1 MVKMQSDDLKISFP
15 MLFIALM
22 SFCGLLTALGI
33 GLYIFRV
40 IYYGQMSSQLFPCL
54 FGFFVILIILL
65 FLLKILFYSV
75 TATKKGLITANI
87 IKSNKF
93 LQWNEIVEVRRPRFG
108 IPVDASYVISRNE
121 GKLLLVRSM
130 KNYKEL
136 IQMIKDKAPNLKRCQ
151 S

>member
-87 IKSNKF
+87 IK
-93 LQWNEIVEVRRPRFG
+93 
-108 IPVDASYVISRNE
+108 VDSVIFIS
-121 GKLLLVRSM
+121 LSVYQLH
-130 KNYKEL
+130 
-136 IQMIKDKAPNLKRCQ
+136 QC
-151 S
+151 